1 MIEAAKGLMNKGG
14 HFSAL
19 LTDLLKTFDCLL
31 HDLIIA
37 KLDFMVIKMMLY
49 V

>member
-1 MIEAAKGLMNKGG
+1 MIETAKGLMDKGG

-37 KLDFMVIKMMLY
+37 KLDSYGFHPF
-49 V
+49 